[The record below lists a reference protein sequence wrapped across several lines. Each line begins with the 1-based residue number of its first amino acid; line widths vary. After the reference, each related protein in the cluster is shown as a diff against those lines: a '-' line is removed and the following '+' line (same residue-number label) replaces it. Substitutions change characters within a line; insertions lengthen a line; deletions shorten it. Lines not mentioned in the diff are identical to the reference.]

1 MDRFE
6 KFYYALLG
14 TIGVILLIV
23 AQYFLFEVIGWLAIL
38 PLVLFV
44 IIYMAIGKLV
54 EEE

>member
-6 KFYYALLG
+6 RFYYALLG
-14 TIGVILLIV
+14 TIGVIFLMV
-23 AQYFLFEVIGWLAIL
+23 AQYFLFEVIGWFAIL

-44 IIYMAIGKLV
+44 IIYMIIGKLA